1 MNTRSRIILT
11 LTFFAFVSAP
21 LRAEELPY
29 LSPNQFDPIAVL
41 PPPPEPGSP
50 EQAADLASVVA
61 VHKACS
67 PSEFAVAKSQDRYN
81 FFIFASAIGP
91 FFQRGKLPLTEAL
104 LHRVGKETD
113 EIQGTV
119 KSYWK
124 RLRPYEVDLSL
135 ADGLKPENTFS
146 YPSAHSTSAT
156 VFALLLADLF
166 PEKQNEILAL
176 GRNIGWHRVELA
188 KHYPTD
194 VYAGRVLASAIVRE
208 LKASPAFQKD
218 FAAAKAEAATAIQ
231 QHP

>member
-1 MNTRSRIILT
+1 MNSRSRIILT

-21 LRAEELPY
+21 LRADELHY
-29 LSPNQFDPIAVL
+29 LSADQFDPIAVL

-50 EQAADLASVVA
+50 EQAADLATVIA
-61 VHKACS
+61 VHNACA
-67 PSEFAVAKSQDRYN
+67 PSEFALAKSQDKYN
-81 FFIFASAIGP
+81 VFVFASAIGP
-91 FFQRGKLPLTEAL
+91 LFQRDKLPLTEAL

-113 EIQGTV
+113 EIQGAA
-119 KSYWK
+119 KRHWK
-124 RLRPYEVDLSL
+124 RLRPYEIDPSL
-135 ADGLKPENTFS
+135 AAKLKPENTFS

-194 VYAGRVLASAIVRE
+194 IYAGRVLAMAIVRE